1 MDRLRV
7 VGPTKRCHTRRV
19 QIYVDGDGCPV
30 KQEIFKVAKRY
41 ALPVHVVA
49 NGWMQTPDAPRVQMV
64 IVGQE
69 LDAADDWIVERAG
82 AEDVVITT
90 DIPLAARCVAKKASV
105 LHPTGKRFTEDDV
118 GTALALRDLLASLR
132 EAGTRTGGPA
142 PFQERDRSQFLQ
154 ALDAAIQ
161 RGTRKR

>member
-1 MDRLRV
+1 M
-7 VGPTKRCHTRRV
+7 

-30 KQEIFKVAKRY
+30 KPEIFRVAKRY
-41 ALPVHVVA
+41 GLSVHVVA
-49 NGWMQTPDAPRVQMV
+49 NGWMPTPDAPRVQMV

-69 LDAADDWIVERAG
+69 LDAADDWIVAHAG
-82 AEDVVITT
+82 AEDLVITT
-90 DIPLAARCVAKKASV
+90 DIPLAARCVAKRSAV

-161 RGTRKR
+161 RGTRKP